1 LKLHSGGINL
11 ARYTKALCRLCRREG
26 MKLFLKG
33 DRCTTEKCAFSRRPY
48 IPGMHH
54 DSPRRKLSE
63 YGKQLREK
71 QKAKRIYGIFER
83 QFRRSFSI
91 ANRLPGETGE
101 NLLRLLETRLD
112 NVIYERGFALSRRQ
126 ARLFVSHGKVLV
138 NGKRINIPSYNVKP
152 GMKISFSESV
162 SNNINITKAID
173 EAKKKKTTPSWMEVN
188 YEKKEILIKNQPVR
202 TDISVPIQEQLIVE
216 LYSK

>member
-1 LKLHSGGINL
+1 M

-83 QFRRSFSI
+83 QFKRYFSI

-112 NVIYERGFALSRRQ
+112 NVIYESGFTLSRRQ
-126 ARLFVSHGKVLV
+126 ARLFVSHGKVFV
-138 NGKRINIPSYNVKP
+138 NGKRINIPSFNVKP
-152 GMKISFSESV
+152 GTKISFSESI
-162 SNNINITKAID
+162 SNNENVLKAIA
-173 EAKKKKTTPSWMEVN
+173 EAQKKKTTPSWLEVN

-202 TDISVPIQEQLIVE
+202 SDISVPIQEQLIVE